1 MCEGSSVHRKAAAVQ
16 DKATVVQGKEIGV
29 QNRVVVVLGRGIVV
43 QGKAAAVQGTPI
55 PKIRRAGL
63 GGAAVGVDCSL
74 VLAVVAV
81 RGKAKAAA
89 AEASS
94 KAPARVRYKA
104 GMMEQ
109 VSRRT
114 EVGLVDS
121 SDPTWWILVDG
132 ISLGGRLIGPE
143 NVG

>member
-1 MCEGSSVHRKAAAVQ
+1 MCKGSSVHRKAAAVQ
-16 DKATVVQGKEIGV
+16 DKATVVQGKEIVV
-29 QNRVVVVLGRGIVV
+29 QSRVAVALGRGIVV
-43 QGKAAAVQGTPI
+43 QGKVAAVQGTPI
-55 PKIRRAGL
+55 PKIHRAGL
-63 GGAAVGVDCSL
+63 AEAAVGVDCRL
-74 VLAVVAV
+74 VLTVVAV

-94 KAPARVRYKA
+94 TAPARVHCKA

-114 EVGLVDS
+114 EVGLVDN
-121 SDPTWWILVDG
+121 SDPTWWISVG
-132 ISLGGRLIGPE
+132 WISSGGRLIEPE